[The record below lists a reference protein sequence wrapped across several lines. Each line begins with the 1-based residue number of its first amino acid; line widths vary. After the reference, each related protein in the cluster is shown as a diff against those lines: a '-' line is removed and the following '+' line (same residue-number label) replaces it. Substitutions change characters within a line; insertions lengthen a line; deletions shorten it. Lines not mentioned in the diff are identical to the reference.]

1 MSKCTKMIGSVV
13 FSVERSDKLT
23 ILVKAEHEDFPT
35 KGQMAAELL
44 ILPGKLE
51 EALDINALKGQ
62 VAELMEV
69 EPVDEQ
75 LRQLL
80 RAEENNLG
88 GILPNLMLSMVS
100 FAIRHSLGL
109 PYKRSSL
116 KVIIPYSE
124 LKPNPSNNLERLLS
138 FRPEPLLPLD
148 YKKVLDLPG
157 ISGEWFVGIV
167 KGIVSHVI
175 TGIGE
180 GISPRTGLTT
190 QAGAQASGL
199 ATAFLLETGY
209 TLVPSSI
216 RADVPLKDGDV
227 VLLRGW
233 VDREHMNLRV
243 NTILRM
249 SSLEMWSLV

>member
-1 MSKCTKMIGSVV
+1 MIGSVV

-23 ILVKAEHEDFPT
+23 IFVKAEHEDFPT
-35 KGQMAAELL
+35 RGQMAAELL

-51 EALDINALKGQ
+51 DALDLNALRGQ
-62 VAELMEV
+62 VAGFLEV
-69 EPVDEQ
+69 EPADEQ
-75 LRQLL
+75 LHQLL
-80 RAEENNLG
+80 RAEETTMG
-88 GILPNLMLSMVS
+88 GLLPNLTLSMAS

-116 KVIIPYSE
+116 KVIIPSSE
-124 LKPNPSNNLERLLS
+124 LRPNPSNNLERLLA

-148 YKKVLDLPG
+148 YQKVLDLPG
-157 ISGEWFVGIV
+157 ISGEWFVGVV

-175 TGIGE
+175 TGLGE

-190 QAGAQASGL
+190 QAGVQTSGFV
-199 ATAFLLETGY
+199 TAFLLETGY
-209 TLVPSSI
+209 TLVPASI

-243 NTILRM
+243 NAILRM